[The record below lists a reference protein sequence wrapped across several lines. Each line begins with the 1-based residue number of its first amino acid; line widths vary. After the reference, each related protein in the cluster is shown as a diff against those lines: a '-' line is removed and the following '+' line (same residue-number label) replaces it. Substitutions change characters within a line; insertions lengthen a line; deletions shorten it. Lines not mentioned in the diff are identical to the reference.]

1 MTTQQ
6 KTDAIKKIAAN
17 HEDNR
22 TAVQAAGLHPGLS
35 ALVIEAMNDALKADL
50 EKVFAAKTR

>member
-22 TAVQAAGLHPGLS
+22 AAVQAAALHPGFS
-35 ALVIEAMNDALKADL
+35 ALIVEAMNEALKADL
-50 EKVFAAKTR
+50 AKVFAVKSA